1 MLKLQLF
8 LISTF
13 ITYILIVIFGVE
25 KSNADVSDKKDI
37 DTWAIIGREYIEF
50 TPEEMEWRRD
60 NV

>member
-1 MLKLQLF
+1 MKLQLF

-25 KSNADVSDKKDI
+25 KSNADVSRKKSL
-37 DTWAIIGREYIEF
+37 DTWAIIDREYIEF
-50 TPEEMEWRRD
+50 TPEEMEWRRE